1 MIENP
6 PSNLPDQDKPNQ
18 QEGESNPQKQQ
29 EPINPKNLITSFF
42 NKYKLSII
50 IIIAALIVG
59 ILLIIYLI
67 FIYKPKTQVQTPTQ
81 LPKAEFILDEP
92 KDQQAIT
99 SAQITISGRT
109 NPNSQVVAY
118 TDTNEEIFESDENGN
133 FSGVLLLEEGP
144 SEITFT
150 AFGNNEEE
158 VSETRSVVY
167 VTEGE
172 L

>member
-1 MIENP
+1 MVEDL
-6 PSNLPDQDKPNQ
+6 SGNLPNQDESYSAKVQ
-18 QEGESNPQKQQ
+18 QVGESNLQEKQK
-29 EPINPKNLITSFF
+29 PINPKSLITSFF

-50 IIIAALIVG
+50 LIVVVLIVG

-81 LPKAEFILDEP
+81 LPKAELILDEP

-118 TDTNEEIFESDENGN
+118 TDTNEEILESDNNGN
-133 FSGVLLLEEGP
+133 WRKAL
-144 SEITFT
+144 
-150 AFGNNEEE
+150 A
-158 VSETRSVVY
+158 R
-167 VTEGE
+167 
-172 L
+172 